1 MTKLGEQI
9 INKIKS
15 GKGINPSNK
24 GKASSETVG
33 DYSNLNILKK
43 NKKNIEDDIKT
54 ETVGWK
60 IRNLQKDLEEVNN
73 LIQQIK
79 SKGNVK
85 KGDGVHRKP
94 LSDDPRVNERRAKAR
109 KRYRQRKADIAVL
122 VDAVEKRTPKSTSKG
137 MTKKELIARVEK
149 LEKELYEL
157 QQKYIKDVGDANKQ
171 IINVIDDVKNA
182 NIKKGGNIETTEEE
196 VLPEDGIQIS
206 EKIQNKLEQKVVSFL
221 KTNKTTTKAKSKIDK
236 ITTPAIRKM
245 FGSFIKSTYN
255 AKKKELS
262 EEGFKIF
269 DRQMKKLLVEVVKK
283 NMNFSDAVS
292 NDGVEMFL
300 DGIYAIIN
308 KNMN

>member
-15 GKGINPSNK
+15 GKGINPNNK

-43 NKKNIEDDIKT
+43 NKKNIEDDLKT
-54 ETVGWK
+54 ETVPWK
-60 IRNLQKDLEEVNN
+60 IKNLQKDLEDVND
-73 LIQQIK
+73 LIKQIK

-85 KGDGVHRKP
+85 KGDG
-94 LSDDPRVNERRAKAR
+94 
-109 KRYRQRKADIAVL
+109 I
-122 VDAVEKRTPKSTSKG
+122 EKKKTNKS
-137 MTKKELIARVEK
+137 MTKKQLIERVAE
-149 LEKELYEL
+149 LEKELS
-157 QQKYIKDVGDANKQ
+157 
-171 IINVIDDVKNA
+171 DVKNA
-182 NIKKGGNIETTEEE
+182 NIKTGGNIETTEEE

-221 KTNKTTTKAKSKIDK
+221 NTNKTSTNAKSKIDK

-269 DRQMKKLLVEVVKK
+269 DRQVKKLLVEVVKK
-283 NMNFSDAVS
+283 NMNFSDAAS